1 MERKMAFSE
10 NTKTGS
16 GWFFDYSKCYDRLYY
31 LKRLNK
37 NAILITAFYSRELSD
52 ALTASDDTGEL
63 QSYDSYLVSHPAK

>member
-1 MERKMAFSE
+1 MAFSE

-37 NAILITAFYSRELSD
+37 NAILIAAFYSRELSD
-52 ALTASDDTGEL
+52 ALTASDDMSEL
-63 QSYDSYLVSHPAK
+63 QSYDSYLVSHPGK